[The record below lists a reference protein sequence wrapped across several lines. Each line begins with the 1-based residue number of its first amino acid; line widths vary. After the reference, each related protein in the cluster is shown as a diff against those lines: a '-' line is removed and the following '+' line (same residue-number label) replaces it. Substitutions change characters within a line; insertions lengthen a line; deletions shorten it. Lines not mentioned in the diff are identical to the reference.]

1 MESNNLECSVARIRK
16 RIHTDSKMKH
26 EVLDCSFEMLKPGGG
41 GGAGAMEVSRIYPLP
56 IAINTTRFY
65 TLLQSQYT
73 PLVDTH

>member
-41 GGAGAMEVSRIYPLP
+41 GGLISSHLGG
-56 IAINTTRFY
+56 
-65 TLLQSQYT
+65 
-73 PLVDTH
+73 